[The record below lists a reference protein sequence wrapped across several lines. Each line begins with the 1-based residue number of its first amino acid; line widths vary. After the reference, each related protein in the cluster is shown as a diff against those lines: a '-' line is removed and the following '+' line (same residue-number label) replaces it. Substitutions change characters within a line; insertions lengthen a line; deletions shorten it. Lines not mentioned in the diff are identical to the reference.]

1 MELNGEA
8 RKALA
13 AKLLEELTTVY
24 LAETEAF
31 CNELNYKIE
40 DLLPLSPENF
50 ISKGVTSDLKD
61 IRYTHYEERRIAK
74 IIKIATEISKNLQG
88 IIYIEA
94 NSLKMLISGISTP
107 KISRTNS
114 SSHSSRSDG
123 FSYYTNPREF
133 IAFGLGKEK
142 EKFNRSLKALER
154 ISFLRDEAKIKTDMK
169 VKNFQDKDN
178 TIVKNRNHRDSEF
191 QRTVSSNIE
200 KRKKILEKKYEILGG
215 IDKIMAEYGVNLEKR
230 MTKLSEVQ
238 KIEIRR
244 KLKKKQHKLKKKLE
258 DERKKFEMDQKRTH
272 DESIFAGEMMD
283 KIQRKIDTRVNEYLN
298 LVQLR
303 IQTARYHSL
312 KVNHT
317 LKTCLRIE
325 SMNKTENLRKSINK
339 SLMSTK
345 KIEKKNALANESSGK
360 IRQRIIESFE
370 KHQRGISD
378 ITTEEMKRMERI
390 KARQDSKQKLFADIR
405 KKISHD
411 YEEKKQKNFIRMENH
426 FRTYI
431 EKQRYEVII
440 I

>member
-1 MELNGEA
+1 
-8 RKALA
+8 
-13 AKLLEELTTVY
+13 
-24 LAETEAF
+24 
-31 CNELNYKIE
+31 
-40 DLLPLSPENF
+40 
-50 ISKGVTSDLKD
+50 
-61 IRYTHYEERRIAK
+61 
-74 IIKIATEISKNLQG
+74 
-88 IIYIEA
+88 
-94 NSLKMLISGISTP
+94 
-107 KISRTNS
+107 
-114 SSHSSRSDG
+114 
-123 FSYYTNPREF
+123 
-133 IAFGLGKEK
+133 
-142 EKFNRSLKALER
+142 
-154 ISFLRDEAKIKTDMK
+154 
-169 VKNFQDKDN
+169 
-178 TIVKNRNHRDSEF
+178 
-191 QRTVSSNIE
+191 
-200 KRKKILEKKYEILGG
+200 
-215 IDKIMAEYGVNLEKR
+215 MAEYGVNLEKR